1 MRSELWNWNFLL
13 IKTRDLKTMWA
24 FAITWRPLSV
34 ICRPLTFHILIFSS
48 ETFQPNELKLGRKH
62 LWKVLSK
69 DCSFLSRSINK
80 HGHRGVEAVGQ
91 RKETGTDIL
100 ESYNRKYSSQRE
112 INETM
117 GNNTLI
123 CGDILASNNEDVR
136 HVCTEENL
144 GQETSMYNSKER
156 HLKDYRGRIFK
167 KPRMKI

>member
-136 HVCTEENL
+136 PLRKTWDRKPVCIIVKKDI
-144 GQETSMYNSKER
+144 SKT
-156 HLKDYRGRIFK
+156 YRGRIFK